1 MALVGGLVGGAA
13 VVLAACSGAGGQGDG
28 SATTTGASP
37 SGAASASVSAEP
49 TAAPSSTL
57 RPLPAEATE
66 LSEAGAVAFLEWWV
80 EMYNHV
86 EATGET
92 ELVFQHSEPGCTF
105 CQNFVERVDPVYAA
119 GGRIEREAPT
129 RFLDVVP
136 SAPDSNSYVVVTL
149 NISSSTSRSFARDG
163 RLLSTVP
170 GEDPFPVAVGLQWT
184 GSQWSL
190 TDVQL
195 EEV

>member
-1 MALVGGLVGGAA
+1 
-13 VVLAACSGAGGQGDG
+13 
-28 SATTTGASP
+28 
-37 SGAASASVSAEP
+37 VSAEP
-49 TAAPSSTL
+49 SAAPSSTL
-57 RPLPAEATE
+57 PPLPPEATE
-66 LSEAGAVAFLEWWV
+66 LSGAGAVAFLEWWV

-129 RFLDVVP
+129 QFLDIVP
-136 SAPDSNSYVVVTL
+136 STPDLNSYVVATAH
-149 NISSSTSRSFARDG
+149 ISSSTSRSFARDEQV
-163 RLLSTVP
+163 LSTVA
-170 GEDPFPVAVGLQWT
+170 GEDPFPVAIGLQWT
-184 GSQWSL
+184 GTHWLL

-195 EEV
+195 EETR